1 MDKKQ
6 TKKNLQIQKS
16 RMFMNV
22 KNQIK
27 MTYIKTSSDEI
38 LMIVAFWFQ

>member
-27 MTYIKTSSDEI
+27 MTVHKNQ
-38 LMIVAFWFQ
+38 F